1 MAAFLFASRRGA
13 VSPVACTTMLIIRRS
28 KFKTVPWKNGGGI
41 THEVAKAKVG
51 GKLQWRLSLAEVDSD
66 EPFSLFPGL
75 ARILTVIDGEG
86 MDLRDASAAIAHDV
100 PPLTPVHFSGDDQLH
115 GILRSG
121 KCLDFN
127 LIYDPQRFS
136 GSMQVVSGE
145 NRSDDLTGGILCLNG
160 TISCGGEDLHRH
172 DFVFVER
179 GDSVH
184 FTADSRAIHVRLHE
198 NRAAQ
203 RPF

>member
-1 MAAFLFASRRGA
+1 
-13 VSPVACTTMLIIRRS
+13 MLIIRRS

-66 EPFSLFPGL
+66 GPFSLFPGL

-86 MDLRDASAAIAHDV
+86 MDLRDASGVIAHAV

-115 GILRSG
+115 GTLRSG

-136 GSMQVVSGE
+136 GSVRVVSGE
-145 NRSDDLTGGILCLNG
+145 NQSDDLKGGILCLNG
-160 TISCGGEDLHRH
+160 TISCGGEDLQRH
-172 DFVFVER
+172 DFAFVET
-179 GDSVH
+179 GEIVT
-184 FTADSRAIHVRLHE
+184 FAPEARALHLRLHE
-198 NRAAQ
+198 R
-203 RPF
+203 